1 MQVSAVAAVGGVIRR
16 NSRLGRLVAAYGA
29 FIVGEYACWVA
40 VLVFAFGR
48 GGAAE
53 AGLVAVAQL
62 VPAAAAAPALAAV
75 ADRGSPARLLIAGY
89 VAQAIG
95 MGATVTAIILD
106 QPLAAYAAAVLAAI
120 SVVTTRPAQTAL
132 LPQVAAGPEDLTAAN
147 IALGWA
153 ENAGV
158 VVAGL
163 LAAVLLT
170 TAGPAGV
177 LSVTTA
183 LAVVSAAVVSP
194 LRDTMADVA
203 DGHRSTI
210 SVAMAGRLLVASGAP
225 RSLAALLSG
234 QWVVMGALDVL
245 YVVLAV
251 DVLHLGQGWVGYLQT
266 AFGIGGVAAGAV
278 TANLLGRRLS
288 SPILASGLLLGA
300 ALAATALEPG
310 SALTVLLLTAV
321 GASRA
326 VLDVAGR
333 TLLQRAVPVT
343 VLGGVFGVLEGLSMA
358 GLAAGSLAVP
368 LLIAAGGESAA
379 LLGIGVILPVA
390 VLVNAGS
397 LRHFEAGTPAP
408 TAKIALLKGVPLFG
422 GLPPPVLEGLAGAL
436 QERNLPAGVA
446 LLREGEPGQHYY
458 IIGSGS
464 LEVRQDGRRLR
475 QVGAGEAVG
484 EIALLRDI
492 PRTATV
498 TTTTASTVYQL
509 DREPFL
515 AAVTGHA
522 TTHSAANTRVDELL
536 DSDRRDDP
544 AH

>member
-1 MQVSAVAAVGGVIRR
+1 
-16 NSRLGRLVAAYGA
+16 
-29 FIVGEYACWVA
+29 
-40 VLVFAFGR
+40 
-48 GGAAE
+48 
-53 AGLVAVAQL
+53 
-62 VPAAAAAPALAAV
+62 
-75 ADRGSPARLLIAGY
+75 
-89 VAQAIG
+89 
-95 MGATVTAIILD
+95 
-106 QPLAAYAAAVLAAI
+106 
-120 SVVTTRPAQTAL
+120 
-132 LPQVAAGPEDLTAAN
+132 
-147 IALGWA
+147 
-153 ENAGV
+153 
-158 VVAGL
+158 
-163 LAAVLLT
+163 
-170 TAGPAGV
+170 
-177 LSVTTA
+177 TTA

-194 LRDTMADVA
+194 LRDTMADDFA

-210 SVAMAGRLLVASGAP
+210 SVVMAGRLLVASGAP

-288 SPILASGLLLGA
+288 SPILASGILLGA

-310 SALTVLLLTAV
+310 SALTALLLTAV

-379 LLGIGVILPVA
+379 LLGVGAILPVA
-390 VLVNAGS
+390 VLVTAGS

-408 TAKIALLKGVPLFG
+408 TAKIALLKTVPLFA

-522 TTHSAANTRVDELL
+522 TTSSAANALVDELL
-536 DSDRRDDP
+536 DGDRRDDP